1 METASCK
8 FFLFSA
14 ALNLSSGRFGKEMAG
29 LSGKDTSGFL
39 SAGAACDEAEETEGA
54 EAGVRLIAAT
64 APPAVTFDISEAIVV
79 RPFSKKHETHA
90 NARFSLGTMH
100 SEKFNAAEN
109 RKNLQ
114 EAVSMLNQQVA
125 SHKNGLGFS
134 INDSID
140 VPVVTVKNTV
150 TGEVVRQIPNEVVIR
165 VAQNIDIVQKGLLH
179 NSKV

>member
-1 METASCK
+1 MASEI
-8 FFLFSA
+8 
-14 ALNLSSGRFGKEMAG
+14 SSI
-29 LSGKDTSGFL
+29 
-39 SAGAACDEAEETEGA
+39 SAGGAVAAAQRMPAAAPSVSSASAQTTSAIQKSDFTLPQKPA
-54 EAGVRLIAAT
+54 IAL
-64 APPAVTFDISEAIVV
+64 PK
-79 RPFSKKHETHA
+79 RPE
-90 NARFSLGTMH
+90 LQ
-100 SEKFNAAEN
+100 FNAAEN

-114 EAVSMLNQQVA
+114 EAVSMLNEQVA

-165 VAQNIDIVQKGLLH
+165 VAQNIDIVQKGFLH

>member
-1 METASCK
+1 MASEISNITAGGAVAAMSRMPA
-8 FFLFSA
+8 SA
-14 ALNLSSGRFGKEMAG
+14 PSVQSASSQTVSVIKKPEVAMPE
-29 LSGKDTSGFL
+29 K
-39 SAGAACDEAEETEGA
+39 
-54 EAGVRLIAAT
+54 
-64 APPAVTFDISEAIVV
+64 PAISLPK
-79 RPFSKKHETHA
+79 RPE
-90 NARFSLGTMH
+90 LQ
-100 SEKFNAAEN
+100 FNAAEN

-165 VAQNIDIVQKGLLH
+165 VAQNIDTVQKGLLH

>member
-1 METASCK
+1 MTSEVSNITAGGAVAAMSRMPASAPSVQ
-8 FFLFSA
+8 LASSQAAA
-14 ALNLSSGRFGKEMAG
+14 ALKKPDVSLPEK
-29 LSGKDTSGFL
+29 
-39 SAGAACDEAEETEGA
+39 
-54 EAGVRLIAAT
+54 
-64 APPAVTFDISEAIVV
+64 PAISLPK
-79 RPFSKKHETHA
+79 RPEIQ
-90 NARFSLGTMH
+90 
-100 SEKFNAAEN
+100 FNAAEN

-125 SHKNGLGFS
+125 SYKGGLGFS

-165 VAQNIDIVQKGLLH
+165 VAQNIDTVQKGLLH